1 MLGVVEQIHHLPEV
15 NKMYRLAVLTIAL
28 ILWPASNLV
37 LAEQWFVIKDKAGV
51 CDVWKTK
58 AGTPTIIGGP
68 YSTKD
73 DARKALKAADC
84 KEIKKK
90 SEDK

>member
-1 MLGVVEQIHHLPEV
+1 MLGMLEGIYNSPGVS
-15 NKMYRLAVLTIAL
+15 KMYRLAIPIMVL
-28 ILWPASNLV
+28 ILWPASSLV

-51 CDVWKTK
+51 CDIWKTK
-58 AGTPTIIGGP
+58 GGTPTIISGP
-68 YSTKD
+68 YSNKD

-90 SEDK
+90 SDDK